1 VHKLLNVSNVL
12 VNLNRVNDE
21 ECVMAKEKT
30 DFKKNPKAD
39 FKDLDEMSKEEAR
52 REIEALREG
61 INYHDY
67 LYYVRNKPEISDAL
81 YDKLFR
87 RLEELENAFPEFHSD
102 TSPTQRVGAAPV
114 SKLKKVEHTAPMLS
128 LNAALEQKEVK
139 NFCDF
144 VQRNTKAKK
153 IMYVLE
159 PKFDGFSVE
168 LVYEEGRFKYG
179 ATRGDGEVGEDI
191 SKNLMTIGT
200 VPLSLQGKKVPSL
213 VSVRGEVFMPKEG
226 FQQLNKERI
235 EKGEEPFANPR
246 NAAAGTMRQLDPK
259 NVSDKPLDILIY
271 DILQV
276 QGDGFSTHWDAL
288 KQFPK
293 WGFKTD
299 NNNKKCSSFD
309 EVRKYHK
316 KLSEKR
322 DDVEYEIDGIVIKVD
337 DFDLRKALGTRQR
350 SPRWAFAWKFP
361 PKEEITK
368 LEKIVVQVGRTGILT
383 PVALLQPVDVG
394 GVTVSRATLH
404 NEDEVRKKDVRPGD
418 TVRIARAGDVI
429 PEVVERVKKPG
440 QERKGKFS
448 MPRTCPACGAKVYRE
463 GAYYFC
469 TAGLTCPPQITGRI
483 IHYASRDATNIAGLG
498 DKTAADMVKKGLVK
512 DIADLYK
519 LSVEDILKLDGFAQ
533 KSAGQLHEAIQ
544 GTKDPRLDRFLY
556 ALGIRHVGQ
565 HVARVLAQKHRSLE
579 ALQKAAR
586 EEIERTTEI
595 GPEISRSVAQF
606 FKQKENRSVLKSLSE
621 AGVKV
626 QDMPPGKKATPLE
639 GTTFVF
645 TGKLE
650 GYARQEAEKA
660 VEDLGGRAASSVSR
674 ETDFVVAGKDPGK
687 KYDDAKELGIKI
699 IDEKEF
705 EKQLRS

>member
-1 VHKLLNVSNVL
+1 LNVSNVL
-12 VNLNRVNDE
+12 VNFNSVNDE
-21 ECVMAKEKT
+21 ECVMAEKKT

-39 FKDLDEMSKEEAR
+39 FKDLDEMSKEEAH

-67 LYYVRNKPEISDAL
+67 LYYARNKPEISDAL

-87 RLEELENAFPEFHSD
+87 RLEELEKAFPEFHSE

-114 SKLKKVEHTAPMLS
+114 SKLRKVEHTAPMLS

-153 IMYVLE
+153 IRYVLE

-191 SKNLMTIGT
+191 SRNLMTIGT
-200 VPLSLQGKKVPSL
+200 VPLSLQGEKVPSL

-226 FQQLNKERI
+226 FQQLNRERI

-259 NVSDKPLDILIY
+259 NVSDKPLDILVY

-276 QGDGFSTHWDAL
+276 QGNGFSTHWDAL
-288 KQFPK
+288 RQFPK

-299 NNNKKCSSFD
+299 NHNKRCSSFD
-309 EVRKYHK
+309 EIKEYHK

-322 DDVEYEIDGIVIKVD
+322 DDVEYEIDGIVIKLD

-368 LEKIVVQVGRTGILT
+368 LEEIVVQVGRTGILT

-404 NEDEVRKKDVRPGD
+404 NEDEVRKKDVRSGD

-440 QERKGKFS
+440 QERKEEFS

-469 TAGLTCPPQITGRI
+469 AAGLTCPPQITGRI
-483 IHYASRDATNIAGLG
+483 IHYASRDAMDIAGLG
-498 DKTAADMVKKGLVK
+498 DKTAADMVEKGLVK

-544 GTKDPRLDRFLY
+544 GTKHPRLDRFLY

-565 HVARVLAQKHRSLE
+565 HVARVLAQEYRSLE
-579 ALQKAAR
+579 ALQKAGR
-586 EEIERTTEI
+586 EDIEKTTEI
-595 GPEISRSVAQF
+595 GPEISRSVAHF
-606 FKQKENRSVLKSLSE
+606 FKQKENRSVLERLAK

-626 QDMPPGKKATPLE
+626 NNMPAGKKATPLE

-650 GYARQEAEKA
+650 GHTRQEAENV
-660 VEDLGGRAASSVSR
+660 VEDLGGRAASSVSK
-674 ETDFVVAGKDPGK
+674 ETDFVVAGKDPGR
-687 KYDDAKELGIKI
+687 KYDDAKELGVKI

-705 EKQLRS
+705 EQQLRS